1 MNLSKHIITNYIM
14 ETETEIY
21 FYNLKNKFDYMSNFY
36 KTNFTDTYGIQYI
49 CSEQYF
55 MYHKCKTFD
64 PTNNILLQTI
74 LTEKSATKIKQ
85 YGRQIQNFNNNIWKE
100 ERYNIMLEALRLKFN
115 QNEIIKQ
122 KLLQTKPKIL
132 YEASINDRIWGIGFY
147 DHVAINKDKSKFG
160 TNLLGVALMEI
171 RNQL

>member
-1 MNLSKHIITNYIM
+1 MVTD
-14 ETETEIY
+14 TEIY
-21 FYNLKNKFDYMSNFY
+21 FYGLKNNFDYMSNFY
-36 KTNFTDTYGIQYI
+36 KTNFIDNDGVKYI

-74 LTEKSATKIKQ
+74 LTETSATKIKKC
-85 YGRQIQNFNNNIWKE
+85 GRQVKNYNDIIWKE
-100 ERYNIMLEALRLKFN
+100 KRYNIMLEALRLKFN

-122 KLLQTKPKIL
+122 KLVETRSKIL

-147 DHVAINKDKSKFG
+147 DHVAIHKDKNKFG
-160 TNLLGVALMEI
+160 QNLLGKALMEI
-171 RNQL
+171 RSEL